1 MNIMKRIIRKL
12 VRSKKAQSMVE
23 MAIMLP
29 VLLLL
34 LIGIM
39 DFGRIL
45 GGYMIIHELA
55 RDGVRAGVV
64 GSTKSEII
72 TQIKDNAVLLTVVDS
87 DITVT
92 PSSDGSR
99 NVGDPLIVSIKHDFE
114 ILTPFIGGIIPD
126 PWTLTAEYVMRI
138 EQLP

>member
-23 MAIMLP
+23 MAIILP

-45 GGYMIIHELA
+45 GGYMIMHDLA

-99 NVGDPLIVSIKHDFE
+99 NVGDPLTVSIKHDFE